1 MKSDW
6 LNTIMTLLILLTA
19 VTAGFCVHFWVG
31 IFISITILVWSLVV
45 VPSKNKKIMAIKRI
59 ENLERLS
66 ELFQQQANLESLKLP
81 IRKKTNI
88 KLSIT
93 MSVDGNIGSVCIK
106 DLEPKQVLDM
116 LNSILS
122 VNKKLISDFIKE
134 NTNG

>member
-1 MKSDW
+1 MKSEW
-6 LNTIMTLLILLTA
+6 LDTIMVLLILLAA

-31 IFISITILVWSLVV
+31 IFISITILVWALVV
-45 VPSKNKKIMAIKRI
+45 APSKNKKIMAIKRI

-106 DLEPKQVLDM
+106 DLGPKQALDM

-122 VNKKLISDFIKE
+122 VNEKTIHELKTTL
-134 NTNG
+134 

>member
-1 MKSDW
+1 
-6 LNTIMTLLILLTA
+6 
-19 VTAGFCVHFWVG
+19 
-31 IFISITILVWSLVV
+31 
-45 VPSKNKKIMAIKRI
+45 MAIKRI